1 MEQLL
6 VTCPG
11 CGREFQLTDALK
23 EQIEGPV
30 RRRMEEEYRRKEEQL
45 RKEREEIDEILR
57 KKLEERLASEREK
70 LSSQIKEE
78 FKREMMEKQADIERY
93 RKMWEDGVQKELEL
107 RNRERALEEKIRT
120 SELEVARRLDEER
133 KRMEES
139 IAKSIEERYALQMK
153 ELQEQN
159 KRLTEE
165 IDNLNKK
172 ARPLPSELEG
182 EAQEKL
188 LEETLQQCF
197 PDDYIEPVPR
207 GTRGADVIQHVRKP
221 GGKECGIIVWES
233 KRAKQ
238 WNEAWVEKLKENLR
252 EINGDIAVLV
262 TQAFPAE
269 DGVYSSFTH
278 YRGIYLTELRYAPSV
293 AALLRNH
300 IFRQDSLRFAEMGRI
315 EKESMLY
322 NFITGNEFR
331 HQVESIASAI
341 EAAQKSLE
349 EEQRSLQRIW
359 KKRDTE
365 LKTSL
370 LALASMYG
378 KIDGIVG
385 SMPVIPQ
392 LELPEDDG
400 E

>member
-11 CGREFQLTDALK
+11 CGREFQLPDALK

-45 RKEREEIDEILR
+45 RKEREEMDEILR

-93 RKMWEDGVQKELEL
+93 KKMWEDGVQKELEL

-120 SELEVARRLDEER
+120 IELEVARRLDEER

>member
-23 EQIEGPV
+23 EQIEGLV

-45 RKEREEIDEILR
+45 RKEREEMDEILR

-78 FKREMMEKQADIERY
+78 FKREMMEKEADIERY

-107 RNRERALEEKIRT
+107 RNRERELEEKIRT
-120 SELEVARRLDEER
+120 NELEVARRLDEER

-238 WNEAWVEKLKENLR
+238 WNEDWVEKLKENLR

-293 AALLRNH
+293 AALLRNY

>member
-23 EQIEGPV
+23 EQIEGLV

-45 RKEREEIDEILR
+45 RKEREEMDEILR

-78 FKREMMEKQADIERY
+78 FKREMMEKEADIERY

-107 RNRERALEEKIRT
+107 RNRERELEEKIRT
-120 SELEVARRLDEER
+120 IELEVARRLDEER

-293 AALLRNH
+293 AALLRNY

>member
-23 EQIEGPV
+23 EQIEGLV

-45 RKEREEIDEILR
+45 RKEREEMDEILR

-78 FKREMMEKQADIERY
+78 FKREMMEKEADIERY

-107 RNRERALEEKIRT
+107 RNRERELEEKIRT
-120 SELEVARRLDEER
+120 IELEVARRLDEER

-238 WNEAWVEKLKENLR
+238 WNEDWVEKLKENLR

-293 AALLRNH
+293 AALLRNY